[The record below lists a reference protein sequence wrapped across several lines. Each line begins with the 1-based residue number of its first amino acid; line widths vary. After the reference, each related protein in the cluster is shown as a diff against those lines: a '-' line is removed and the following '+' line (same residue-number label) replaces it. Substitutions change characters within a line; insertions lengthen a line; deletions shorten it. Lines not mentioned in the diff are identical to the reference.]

1 MRTPITELLGITYPI
16 IQGGM
21 MWVGRAELAGAVSN
35 AGGLGTI
42 TALSQPS
49 PEALKAEI
57 DRCRSLTSRPFAV
70 NLTILPSVSP
80 PPYFAYAQAIVDG
93 GVGIVET
100 AGNHPPEITN
110 LFKQNGIKIVHKCTS
125 VRHALSAQKRGVDA
139 VSIDGFE
146 CAGHPGEDDIPG
158 LILIPA
164 AARALSI
171 PIIASGGFADGYGLA
186 AALALG
192 ADGINMGT
200 RFMVTK
206 EAPLHT
212 DIKLRLIQSTERDTT
227 LIFRTLRNTGRVLRN
242 GVSEAVVDLE
252 RRPGG
257 VKFEELQP
265 LVSGARGLKA
275 LQSGDTEAG
284 IVWAGL
290 CVGLIDDVPTCAE
303 LIERMILEFR
313 QRLSK
318 MAVADSDRDDTKIS
332 GPGQPRSRSD
342 GDARPTTIGVTPN

>member
-1 MRTPITELLGITYPI
+1 
-16 IQGGM
+16 M

-57 DRCRSLTSRPFAV
+57 QRCRSLTSRPFAV
-70 NLTILPSVSP
+70 NLTILPTVSP
-80 PPYFAYAQAIVDG
+80 PPYFAYAQAIVDC

-100 AGNHPPEITN
+100 AGNHPPEITD
-110 LFKQNGIKIVHKCTS
+110 LFKQHGIKIVHKCTS

-164 AARALSI
+164 AARALSV

-206 EAPLHT
+206 EAPLHG
-212 DIKLRLIQSTERDTT
+212 DIKLRLTQSTERDTK

-242 GVSEAVVDLE
+242 TVSEQVVDLE

-257 VKFEELQP
+257 VQFEELQP

-275 LQSGDTEAG
+275 LESGDPDAG

-290 CVGLIDDVPTCAE
+290 CIGLIDDVPTCAE
-303 LIERMILEFR
+303 LIERMILQYR
-313 QRLSK
+313 QRLSE
-318 MAVADSDRDDTKIS
+318 MAAADIDGDDMQIS
-332 GPGQPRSRSD
+332 ARVQAKSRS
-342 GDARPTTIGVTPN
+342 GAYAPPTNGVTPV